1 LNLSYQVTAAQRS
14 QKQGG
19 QGSAAASQ
27 STAKPAEVAAVP
39 KQYEAPVAPV
49 IVEVNFNRQQF
60 NKECKLILEQIKER
74 FIDLSPTMLDDET
87 SNYVD

>member
-1 LNLSYQVTAAQRS
+1 MNLSYQVTAAQRS

-19 QGSAAASQ
+19 QGPAASQ

-39 KQYEAPVAPV
+39 KQYEVPVAPA